1 MGQISK
7 SIKIKA
13 PLPKVFAYVTNPEN
27 WTRYVPSLISVKN
40 ISNDPPVKGTTFD
53 WTYRVLGMNFRGK
66 GTVSAYVKDRK
77 FAIQMHGA
85 FPITET
91 FLFEAEGDSTRLSFE
106 VSYELPGKVLSVV
119 SKMPVIER
127 VHSREAGEVIKRL
140 KDLCEAETT

>member
-1 MGQISK
+1 MGKIDK

-13 PLPKVFAYVTNPEN
+13 PLSKVFAYVTNPEN

-66 GTVSAYVKDRK
+66 GTVTVYTKDKK
-77 FAIQMHGA
+77 FAIQMQGA

-91 FLFEAEGDSTRLSFE
+91 FLFESEGDSTRLSFE
-106 VSYELPGKVLSVV
+106 VNYELPGKVLSVV

-127 VHSREAGEVIKRL
+127 VHSREAGEVIRRL
-140 KDLCEAETT
+140 KDLCEAETS

>member
-1 MGQISK
+1 MGKVEK
-7 SIKIKA
+7 SIRIRA
-13 PLPKVFAYVTNPEN
+13 PLSKVFAYVTDPEN

-66 GTVSAYVKDRK
+66 GTVTAYTKDRR
-77 FAIQMHGA
+77 FALRMEGS
-85 FPITET
+85 FPIEET
-91 FLFEAEGDSTRLSFE
+91 FLFEPDGDGTRLSFE

-119 SKMPVIER
+119 SRMPVIER
-127 VHSREAGEVIKRL
+127 VHSREAGEVMKRL